1 VSDKLPVSPISPER
15 EAECWRASR
24 SGHALAGMVG
34 ELLLAL
40 SVARNGLSALSG
52 GAKVLIRQNAELREA
67 VLGLRVLRS
76 TCPDSHGGDF
86 RVHLSEK
93 EFDALLALAGRKGV

>member
-1 VSDKLPVSPISPER
+1 
-15 EAECWRASR
+15 
-24 SGHALAGMVG
+24 
-34 ELLLAL
+34 
-40 SVARNGLSALSG
+40 
-52 GAKVLIRQNAELREA
+52 
-67 VLGLRVLRS
+67 VLRS